1 MSPISKTTCRIHVR
15 MKTLENERERR
26 EVLDRLSRLQVDS
39 ERRWGRMTAH
49 QMICHLIDSLRAA
62 LGEKHIS
69 QNSSVFKRTIYKWG
83 ALWVPLRWP
92 HDIKTHPEIDQQMG
106 GTQPGRIRQRHGFR
120 TLFHRYCGWEG
131 KFAPHGRMGQL
142 SRIERMRHAY
152 LHIDH
157 HFRQFGA

>member
-1 MSPISKTTCRIHVR
+1 

-106 GTQPGRIRQRHGFR
+106 GTQPGRIRQRHGDVSHTVPSLLR
-120 TLFHRYCGWEG
+120 LG
-131 KFAPHGRMGQL
+131 GQ
-142 SRIERMRHAY
+142 ICTTWQ
-152 LHIDH
+152 D
-157 HFRQFGA
+157 GATVKN

>member
-1 MSPISKTTCRIHVR
+1 
-15 MKTLENERERR
+15 MKTLETERERR
-26 EVLDRLSRLQVDS
+26 EVLDRLSTLHVDS
-39 ERRWGRMTAH
+39 QRRWERMTAH
-49 QMICHLIDSLRAA
+49 QMICHLSDSLRAA
-62 LGEKHIS
+62 LGEKHVS
-69 QNSSVFKRTIYKWG
+69 QNSSVFKRTIFKWA

-106 GTQPGRIRQRHGFR
+106 GTQPIEFANDVETFR

-131 KFAPHGRMGQL
+131 KFAPHGRIGQL

-157 HFRQFGA
+157 HLRQFGA